1 MNISLRIVIGA
12 ALGMVA
18 GYAMYRFIGCRTG
31 ACPLNSNP
39 FVSTGIWGCIG
50 AFMAVGSKGRHTDE

>member
-18 GYAMYRFIGCRTG
+18 GYAMYRLIGCRTG

-39 FVSTGIWGCIG
+39 FVAMGIWGVMG
-50 AFMAVGSKGRHTDE
+50 ALVAAGK